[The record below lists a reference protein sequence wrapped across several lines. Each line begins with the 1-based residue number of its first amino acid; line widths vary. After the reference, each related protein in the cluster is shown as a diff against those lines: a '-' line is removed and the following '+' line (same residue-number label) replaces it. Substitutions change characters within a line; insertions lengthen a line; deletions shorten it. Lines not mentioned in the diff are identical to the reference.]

1 MRQTSRTLGF
11 NRPLRA
17 VTGLAAIV
25 VVSLAAY
32 ACFGQTQAQGVV
44 LRDGAGLEGPDIN
57 VLANIDKA
65 NERIAQT
72 VTPTIVNIQTTQ
84 VIKVQQS
91 PYFNDPFFR
100 QFFGNMFGP
109 YNIPRQQQEH
119 ALGSGIIATPDGYIV
134 TNNHVIAKA
143 SQIQVMLS
151 DKRVFKAKVVGA
163 DPETDVA
170 VVKIDAKDLPT
181 AVWGDSSKLHVGD
194 SVMAFGNPFGLNF
207 TVTRGI
213 VSAVG
218 RAGLG
223 IESFEDFIQTDAAIN
238 PGNSGGALVDV
249 HGRVVGLNTAMVS
262 GSAAGGG
269 EGGSN
274 GIGLAIPANI
284 VRHVTESLIKT
295 GKVERGYLGITVGDL
310 TEQLARQFKVPNIA
324 GALVEDVTKDSPAA
338 KAGVKQGDVIQSVN
352 GAPVAG
358 KDQLTSTV
366 ASMNPGSVAQLGIL
380 RNGKEITVSVTLGT
394 RPSDLGVTTGGAQAP
409 SQGTL
414 RGITVQ
420 DLTPDILNRLDLPA
434 GTPGVVITRLDPSSP
449 AAQEGLKPGDVIQ
462 DIDHQ
467 PVNSPAAFEKLA
479 SQANGEVLL
488 RIIRQGS
495 GLFVVLSPQ

>member
-194 SVMAFGNPFGLNF
+194 SVMA
-207 TVTRGI
+207 
-213 VSAVG
+213 
-218 RAGLG
+218 
-223 IESFEDFIQTDAAIN
+223 
-238 PGNSGGALVDV
+238 
-249 HGRVVGLNTAMVS
+249 
-262 GSAAGGG
+262 
-269 EGGSN
+269 
-274 GIGLAIPANI
+274 
-284 VRHVTESLIKT
+284 
-295 GKVERGYLGITVGDL
+295 
-310 TEQLARQFKVPNIA
+310 
-324 GALVEDVTKDSPAA
+324 
-338 KAGVKQGDVIQSVN
+338 
-352 GAPVAG
+352 
-358 KDQLTSTV
+358 
-366 ASMNPGSVAQLGIL
+366 
-380 RNGKEITVSVTLGT
+380 
-394 RPSDLGVTTGGAQAP
+394 
-409 SQGTL
+409 
-414 RGITVQ
+414 
-420 DLTPDILNRLDLPA
+420 
-434 GTPGVVITRLDPSSP
+434 
-449 AAQEGLKPGDVIQ
+449 
-462 DIDHQ
+462 
-467 PVNSPAAFEKLA
+467 
-479 SQANGEVLL
+479 
-488 RIIRQGS
+488 
-495 GLFVVLSPQ
+495 